1 MNTKNFLLLIIS
13 FPVMVCIGQNKSLQV
28 FEFSKYILTHQLT
41 PAGPVP
47 TAFDPNGVY
56 PYETYVETSAR
67 PVPKNYT
74 LVVLENR
81 HLKVTVCP
89 DLGGKVYSMINKPS
103 GKEVLY
109 VPEVIRYTRILPRF
123 YFIAGG
129 IEVSFPI
136 SHSPTQNETVTYKID
151 KTKNRVYVTC
161 GERELRFGMQWSV
174 EYSLGADD
182 HFLTQR
188 VLYYNP
194 GTKAYPWMSWSNA
207 ALPADQE
214 TKFNFPSGHVLS
226 HASVIDSLDWET
238 KGPKTESEIKEM
250 TGYFWK
256 TKDVNAFGAFT
267 PSTGTGLYHIA
278 DEKSAPGIKLWSYGN
293 DSSWSVL
300 STAQNKRYIE
310 IQGGPIGDQSIK
322 LELQPKQKSW
332 HIEYWIPS
340 DKELDIRSLSLPQI
354 ELRAVESIPL
364 FNWARNEEI
373 KIWNELTQAYLKKS
387 GVPQPPSVHINN
399 WPPSGMEDLDD
410 AFNWAIKTADS
421 RWKDLWQFYY
431 GTWLAGRGE
440 QEAAINSLKKSDH
453 DLAKVLL
460 GRLYRLSGNLKAAQQ
475 AYASIKES
483 WVQIHPQVVIER
495 DKVLRALGKQTLAE
509 RENWL
514 SRVNAL
520 TDEWIIEREVQ
531 LLIDKGDYMQAKE
544 LLLTTHFQKVHQTYT
559 RTGLWMQ
566 ICKNLKLD
574 CLPVPPQLGEDRLAG
589 FGAYREYE

>member
-1 MNTKNFLLLIIS
+1 
-13 FPVMVCIGQNKSLQV
+13 
-28 FEFSKYILTHQLT
+28 
-41 PAGPVP
+41 
-47 TAFDPNGVY
+47 
-56 PYETYVETSAR
+56 
-67 PVPKNYT
+67 
-74 LVVLENR
+74 
-81 HLKVTVCP
+81 
-89 DLGGKVYSMINKPS
+89 
-103 GKEVLY
+103 
-109 VPEVIRYTRILPRF
+109 
-123 YFIAGG
+123 
-129 IEVSFPI
+129 
-136 SHSPTQNETVTYKID
+136 
-151 KTKNRVYVTC
+151 
-161 GERELRFGMQWSV
+161 
-174 EYSLGADD
+174 
-182 HFLTQR
+182 
-188 VLYYNP
+188 
-194 GTKAYPWMSWSNA
+194 
-207 ALPADQE
+207 ADQE

-340 DKELDIRSLSLPQI
+340 DKQLDIRSLSLPQI

-387 GVPQPPSVHINN
+387 GVPQPPSVHINH

-421 RWKDLWQFYY
+421 TWKDLWQFYY

-440 QEAAINSLKKSDH
+440 QEASINSLKKSDH